1 MALEIEWRF
10 LVTRLPRIPP
20 AARRMRL
27 VQGYLTRGTPAVR
40 VRLAGDEA
48 WLSVK
53 GAALPAPGGGPVARP
68 EFEYRVPPADA
79 EAMLALCPARVE
91 KTRLWLPGGIELDLF
106 EGAHT
111 GLVLAELEVTEAGA
125 APSPPEGWEW
135 RDISGDGRYSNQ
147 GLAFEGLPS
156 DWVCAAIGASVAR

>member
-1 MALEIEWRF
+1 MALEVEWRF
-10 LVTRLPRIPP
+10 LVTRLPETLPDG
-20 AARRMRL
+20 RRMHL

-53 GAALPAPGGGPVARP
+53 GAALPAPDGGPVARP

-91 KTRLWLPGGIELDLF
+91 KTRLWLPGGIELDIF
-106 EGAHT
+106 EGAHA
-111 GLVLAELEVTEAGA
+111 GLVLAEIEVDEAG
-125 APSPPEGWEW
+125 PTPCPPEGWEW

-147 GLAFEGLPS
+147 ALAFDGLPTG
-156 DWVCAAIGASVAR
+156 WTRALTPKLRP